1 MVFAQHDNIIL
12 IGMPGAGKS
21 TIGVLL
27 AKAIGYDFI
36 DTDLLIQRQA
46 GMPLGDYLHNRG
58 YQALRQLEAEV
69 IQGLNATSSVI
80 ATGGSAVYSDEAM
93 YHLKAL
99 GYVVYLQCT
108 LDVLDGRIA
117 SMSNRG
123 IAAPS
128 GQTLADLQAERIPR
142 YEHFADLTVEVS
154 RQDSEQALVNIR
166 QQLPP

>member
-1 MVFAQHDNIIL
+1 MVFAHHENIIL

-21 TIGVLL
+21 TLGVGL
-27 AKAIGYDFI
+27 AKAVGYDFI

-46 GMPLGDYLHNRG
+46 GMTLGDYLHNHG
-58 YQALRQLEAEV
+58 YQALRRLEAEV
-69 IQGLNATSSVI
+69 ILGLDSTSTVI
-80 ATGGSAVYSDEAM
+80 ATGGSAVYSNEAM
-93 YHLKAL
+93 YHLKAS

-117 SMSNRG
+117 SMSDRG

-128 GQTLADLQAERIPR
+128 GQTLADVQAERIPR

-154 RQDSEQALVNIR
+154 RHDMEQALVNILR
-166 QQLPP
+166 QLPL

>member
-1 MVFAQHDNIIL
+1 MVFAQYDNIIL

-46 GMPLGDYLHNRG
+46 GMTLGDYLHDRG

-93 YHLKAL
+93 YHLKAS
-99 GYVVYLQCT
+99 GYVIYLQCA

-117 SMSNRG
+117 SMSDRG
-123 IAAPS
+123 IAAPT
-128 GQTLADLQAERIPR
+128 GQTLAEVLAERIPW
-142 YEHFADLTVEVS
+142 YEHFADITVEVS
-154 RQDSEQALVNIR
+154 NQDSEQALASIR
-166 QQLPP
+166 QQLPL

>member
-1 MVFAQHDNIIL
+1 MVFAHHENIIL

-21 TIGVLL
+21 TLGVGL
-27 AKAIGYDFI
+27 AKAVGYDFI

-46 GMPLGDYLHNRG
+46 GMTLGDYLHNHG
-58 YQALRQLEAEV
+58 YLALRRLEAEV
-69 IQGLNATSSVI
+69 IQGLDSTSTVI
-80 ATGGSAVYSDEAM
+80 ATGGSAVCSDEAM
-93 YHLKAL
+93 YHLKAS

-117 SMSNRG
+117 SMSDRG

-128 GQTLADLQAERIPR
+128 GQTLADVQAERIPR

-154 RQDSEQALVNIR
+154 RHDMEQALVNILR
-166 QQLPP
+166 QLPL

>member
-1 MVFAQHDNIIL
+1 MVFAHHENIIL

-21 TIGVLL
+21 TLGVGL
-27 AKAIGYDFI
+27 AKAVGYDFI

-46 GMPLGDYLHNRG
+46 GMTLGDYLHNHG
-58 YQALRQLEAEV
+58 YQALRRLEAEV
-69 IQGLNATSSVI
+69 ILGLDSTSTVI

-93 YHLKAL
+93 YHLKAS

-117 SMSNRG
+117 SMSDRG

-128 GQTLADLQAERIPR
+128 GQTLADVQAERIPR

-154 RQDSEQALVNIR
+154 RHDMEQALVNILR
-166 QQLPP
+166 QLPL

>member
-1 MVFAQHDNIIL
+1 MVFAQPENIIL

-21 TIGVLL
+21 TLGVLL
-27 AKAIGYDFI
+27 AKAVGYDFI

-46 GMPLGDYLHNRG
+46 GMTLGDYLHNYG
-58 YQALRQLEAEV
+58 YQALRRLEAQV
-69 IQGLNATSSVI
+69 IQRLDSASTVV

-93 YHLKAL
+93 CHLKAS
-99 GYVVYLQCT
+99 GYVVYLQCA

-117 SMSNRG
+117 SMSDRG

-128 GQTLADLQAERIPR
+128 GQTLADVQAERIPL

-154 RQDSEQALVNIR
+154 HQDSEQALASIL
-166 QQLPP
+166 QQLPL

>member
-1 MVFAQHDNIIL
+1 MVFAHHENIIL

-21 TIGVLL
+21 TLGVGL
-27 AKAIGYDFI
+27 AKAVGYDFI
-36 DTDLLIQRQA
+36 DTDLLIQRKA
-46 GMPLGDYLHNRG
+46 GMTLGDYLHNHG
-58 YQALRQLEAEV
+58 YKALRRLEAEV
-69 IQGLNATSSVI
+69 IQGLDSTSTVI

-93 YHLKAL
+93 YHLKAS

-117 SMSNRG
+117 SMSDRG

-128 GQTLADLQAERIPR
+128 GQTLADVQAERIPR

-154 RQDSEQALVNIR
+154 RHDMEQALVNILR
-166 QQLPP
+166 QLPL

>member
-1 MVFAQHDNIIL
+1 MVFAHHENIIL

-21 TIGVLL
+21 TLGVGL
-27 AKAIGYDFI
+27 AKAVGYDFI
-36 DTDLLIQRQA
+36 DTDLLIQRKA
-46 GMPLGDYLHNRG
+46 GMTLGDYLHNHG
-58 YQALRQLEAEV
+58 YQALRRLEAEV
-69 IQGLNATSSVI
+69 IQGLDSTSTVI

-93 YHLKAL
+93 YHLKAS

-117 SMSNRG
+117 SMSDRG

-128 GQTLADLQAERIPR
+128 GQTLADVQAERIPR

-154 RQDSEQALVNIR
+154 RHDMEQALVNILR
-166 QQLPP
+166 QLPL

>member
-1 MVFAQHDNIIL
+1 MVLAQHENIIL

-21 TIGVLL
+21 TLGVLL

-46 GMPLGDYLHNRG
+46 GMTLGDYLFNHG
-58 YQALRQLEAEV
+58 YQSLRQLEAEV
-69 IQGLNATSSVI
+69 IQGLNSASSVI

-93 YHLKAL
+93 YHLKAS
-99 GYVVYLQCT
+99 GYVVYLQCA

-117 SMSNRG
+117 SMSDRG

-128 GQTLADLQAERIPR
+128 GQTLADVQAERIPR

-154 RQDSEQALVNIR
+154 RHDMEQALVNILR
-166 QQLPP
+166 QLPL

>member
-1 MVFAQHDNIIL
+1 MVFTQNDNIIL

-27 AKAIGYDFI
+27 AKAIGYDLI

-46 GMPLGDYLHNRG
+46 GMTLGDYLHNRG

-69 IQGLNATSSVI
+69 IQGLNATNSVI

-93 YHLKAL
+93 YHLKAS
-99 GYVVYLQCT
+99 GYVVYLQCA

-117 SMSNRG
+117 SMSDRG
-123 IAAPS
+123 IAAPT
-128 GQTLADLQAERIPR
+128 GQNLADVQAERIPR

-154 RQDSEQALVNIR
+154 RQDSEQALANIL
-166 QQLPP
+166 QQLPL

>member
-1 MVFAQHDNIIL
+1 MVFAHHENIIL

-21 TIGVLL
+21 TLGVGL
-27 AKAIGYDFI
+27 AKAVGYDFI

-46 GMPLGDYLHNRG
+46 GMTLGDYLHNHG
-58 YQALRQLEAEV
+58 YLALRRLEAEV
-69 IQGLNATSSVI
+69 IQGLDSTSTVI

-93 YHLKAL
+93 YHLKAS

-117 SMSNRG
+117 SMSDRG

-128 GQTLADLQAERIPR
+128 GQTLADVQAERIPR

-154 RQDSEQALVNIR
+154 RQDSEQALANIL
-166 QQLPP
+166 QQLPL

>member
-1 MVFAQHDNIIL
+1 MVFAHHENIIL

-21 TIGVLL
+21 TLGVGL
-27 AKAIGYDFI
+27 AKAVGYDFI

-46 GMPLGDYLHNRG
+46 GMTLGDYLHNHG
-58 YQALRQLEAEV
+58 YQALRRLEAEV
-69 IQGLNATSSVI
+69 IQGLDSTSTVI

-93 YHLKAL
+93 YHLKAS

-117 SMSNRG
+117 SMSDRG

-128 GQTLADLQAERIPR
+128 GQTLADVQAERIPR

-154 RQDSEQALVNIR
+154 RHDMEQALVNILR
-166 QQLPP
+166 QLPL

>member
-1 MVFAQHDNIIL
+1 MVLAQHENIIL

-21 TIGVLL
+21 TLGVLL

-46 GMPLGDYLHNRG
+46 GMTLGDYLFKHG
-58 YQALRQLEAEV
+58 YQSLRQLEAEV
-69 IQGLNATSSVI
+69 IQGLNSASSVI

-93 YHLKAL
+93 YHLKAS
-99 GYVVYLQCT
+99 GYVVYLQCA

-117 SMSNRG
+117 SMSDRG

-128 GQTLADLQAERIPR
+128 GQTLADVQAERIPR

-154 RQDSEQALVNIR
+154 RQDSEQALANILR
-166 QQLPP
+166 QLPL

>member
-1 MVFAQHDNIIL
+1 MVFAHHENIIL

-21 TIGVLL
+21 TLGVGL
-27 AKAIGYDFI
+27 AKAVGYDFI

-46 GMPLGDYLHNRG
+46 GMTLCDYLHNHG
-58 YQALRQLEAEV
+58 YQALRRLEAEV
-69 IQGLNATSSVI
+69 IQGLDSTSTVI

-93 YHLKAL
+93 YHLKAS

-117 SMSNRG
+117 SMSDRG

-128 GQTLADLQAERIPR
+128 GQTLADVQAERIPR

-154 RQDSEQALVNIR
+154 RQDSEQALANIL
-166 QQLPP
+166 QQLPL